1 MAITPIQP
9 FLGNGVPAGAPRPA
23 KPAETTSQ
31 GAMPPVPVAPQAE
44 QIKQAVQEIRKLV
57 APAAQSLQFSVDD
70 ATGKTIV
77 RVVDSATKEVIRQI
91 PSEEVLA
98 IARALDRLQG
108 LLLRQKA

>member
-1 MAITPIQP
+1 MAIAPIQGAGGTAP
-9 FLGNGVPAGAPRPA
+9 TAPTRPTRPAEPVSQAAAPHSGQPRP
-23 KPAETTSQ
+23 
-31 GAMPPVPVAPQAE
+31 E
-44 QIKQAVQEIRKLV
+44 QVQQAVQQLRQVV
-57 APAAQSLQFSVDD
+57 APVARSLQFSVDD

-108 LLLRQKA
+108 LLFKGKA